1 MKSLKGTNAGPS
13 LNLMSLEINLLLPE
27 PLSAS
32 SCFPLVLPLVV
43 NGAQVLRCLLK
54 AEDF

>member
-1 MKSLKGTNAGPS
+1 MKNLKGTNAGPS
-13 LNLMSLEINLLLPE
+13 LNLISLEINLVLPE

-43 NGAQVLRCLLK
+43 TGVQVLRCLLK
-54 AEDF
+54 AKDF